1 MKKIT
6 YRKLQALGACK
17 DHVAI
22 FKATWPEGVE
32 PSLAAFRKAA
42 KLQLDLTWFMRSLLR
57 GSPQLVSFND
67 AIVAANKTC
76 DEATAPARKALAE
89 ATAAANKA
97 YDEAI
102 APARKA
108 YAEATAPAR
117 KAYYEAPATITWEFY
132 KEYCK

>member
-57 GSPQLVSFND
+57 ESPQLGAFNE
-67 AIVAANKTC
+67 AAAAADKAFEETI
-76 DEATAPARKALAE
+76 APARKAYAE
-89 ATAAANKA
+89 AEAVA
-97 YDEAI
+97 Y
-102 APARKA
+102 KA

>member
-42 KLQLDLTWFMRSLLR
+42 KLQLDLTWFMRSLLL
-57 GSPQLVSFND
+57 GSPQLVAFNE
-67 AIVAANKTC
+67 AIVAAHNTF
-76 DEATAPARKALAE
+76 EEAE
-89 ATAAANKA
+89 AV
-97 YDEAI
+97 
-102 APARKA
+102 ARKA